1 MTSPPIQHRVFFR
14 EPGQPEFVTNPPEP
28 KSGANGKAA
37 YAHGHAAK
45 KHAKKAHGG
54 NAGKGGK
61 GKMGAVG
68 GDLLV
73 DMNEQ

>member
-1 MTSPPIQHRVFFR
+1 M
-14 EPGQPEFVTNPPEP
+14 TNPPEP